1 MRFQPGN
8 AFGRRWQPGESG
20 NPAGRRPK
28 DPLKSALLARLD
40 DEPDLAERLVK
51 AGIEK
56 ALAGDFRYWKELFDR
71 LDGKVPPA
79 EPESEFD
86 DLGIDYADMPEIEPE
101 SSV

>member
-8 AFGRRWQPGESG
+8 QFGRRWQPGESG
-20 NPAGRRPK
+20 NPAGRPPK
-28 DPLKSALLARLD
+28 QPLKAALLAHLD
-40 DEPDLAERLVK
+40 DEPDLAKRLVR
-51 AGIEK
+51 AGIER

-86 DLGIDYADMPEIEPE
+86 DLIDYADMPEIEPE
-101 SSV
+101 SLA